1 MQRIVLIARLPRIG
15 NNGFFLDARVKP
27 YELTVVVEPRF
38 VPEQSNPAKHQFVFS
53 YTVRIT
59 NTGEHAAQVIA
70 RHWIIVDGDQA
81 QQDVRGLGVVGQQ
94 PLLAPGE
101 TFEYTSGCPLTT
113 PVGTMRGSYHCVGE
127 NGIPFDVEIAEFVLA
142 MPRTLH

>member
-1 MQRIVLIARLPRIG
+1 LIARLTRIG